1 MIPVTV
7 TFYGDVGFDRS
18 YNHVIDFSNET
29 ERESYFTPKILKT
42 IQNCAYNKPMN
53 SIQIRCN
60 YEEALKFTYCKFI
73 MGSNTSHQKKIFAWV
88 DDVVLKTDQI
98 DENGHY
104 VPILEVNIAI
114 DPWQTFLFDISLGES
129 FVVREHVDR
138 FSANGD
144 GTKGWCLPN
153 TTDNNSVGATKRV
166 RSLIDFRGNY
176 TANKVIS
183 EITKENYTEPPT
195 TTSITTK
202 VRWIAIQ
209 YVRKP
214 TPMETEDGKNFMIN
228 LLVPVTE
235 YPICFTRTKTIG
247 NSTTTFYCRSLTEQ
261 EVVDDTYLTIMGIDP
276 DRVASVVYIP
286 FDIAT
291 LTKNG
296 NYDETC
302 NFSGN
307 NIVSFINWEIVMST
321 FALPSIIACYVINFP
336 TVIKYDYT
344 INNSLDL
351 TIPNN
356 TTYSKSHEPQLYKS
370 PFKQIT
376 LVDEFGIERG
386 VFNDLVANTYKDNIT
401 PFTKFRIYLLFDS
414 TEIRLRLVPY
424 GLDLNSKYW
433 IEYNLSNVEVIR
445 NAWLSY
451 MLQERDAARTMIQ
464 TEINQQ
470 AIASAIGGVAS
481 ATSMGGQQAMG
492 VGKAQAA
499 GSSSGAN
506 LSEGGAFLAGGA
518 LGLGIGAIQTVGGYV
533 ANQHF
538 MFEQQD
544 IREKA
549 IKNKANNISQTGN
562 FKSII
567 TEFALYETC
576 CDETTLNLKALE
588 FHKYGYSIYRY
599 ETPNIKTRKYFNFIA
614 TNIVKING
622 SLNNNIKIA
631 LMEIF
636 NNGVTIW
643 HGDYISELTGI
654 GDYSKENIERS
665 LL

>member
-29 ERESYFTPKILKT
+29 ERENYFFPKAIKT
-42 IQNCAYNKPMN
+42 IQDCAYNKPMN
-53 SIQIRCN
+53 SLQIRCP
-60 YEEALKFTYCKFI
+60 YEDALSFTYCKFI
-73 MGSNTSHQKKIFAWV
+73 IGSNPNSQKKIFAWV

-98 DENGHY
+98 DENNVY
-104 VPILEVNIAI
+104 MPILEINISV
-114 DPWQTFLFDISLGES
+114 DPWQTFLFNFSVGES
-129 FVVREHVDR
+129 FVVRENVDR
-138 FSANGD
+138 FKANAD

-153 TTDNNSVGATKRV
+153 TTDINSLGATKRV
-166 RSLIDFRGNY
+166 RSLIEFRKTYVTNKVTSDLQKDNY
-176 TANKVIS
+176 T
-183 EITKENYTEPPT
+183 TPPT
-195 TTSITTK
+195 TEVYNTK
-202 VRWIAIQ
+202 IRWIAIQ

-214 TPMETEDGKNFMIN
+214 TPVETEDGKNYMIN
-228 LLVPVTE
+228 LLFPVTPQ
-235 YPICFTRTKTIG
+235 PICFIRTVTQEG
-247 NSTTTFYCRSLTEQ
+247 TTTTFYVRSLTDK
-261 EVVDDTYLTIMGIDP
+261 EVVDDTYLTTIGIDP

-286 FDIAT
+286 FDIAE
-291 LTKNG
+291 LSRNG
-296 NYDETC
+296 SYNENCD
-302 NFSGN
+302 FKGN
-307 NIVSFINWEIVMST
+307 DITSFIEWNIIMDP
-321 FALPSIIACYVINFP
+321 FALPSIIACFVVNFP
-336 TVIKYDYT
+336 TTIKYDFD

-356 TTYSKSHEPQLYKS
+356 NVYSISHEPQLYKS

-376 LVDEFGIERG
+376 LVDEFNIERG
-386 VFNDLVANTYKDNIT
+386 VFNDLVANTYKNNVN
-401 PFTKFRIYLLFDS
+401 PFQKFTIYLLFDS

-424 GLDLNSKYW
+424 GLELNSKYW

-451 MLQERDAARTMIQ
+451 MLQERDAARSAIQ
-464 TEINQQ
+464 TQINQQ
-470 AIASAIGGVAS
+470 AIAGAIGGVSS
-481 ATSMGGQQAMG
+481 AFGMGGQQAMS
-492 VGKAQAA
+492 VGKAQN
-499 GSSSGAN
+499 GQ
-506 LSEGGAFLAGGA
+506 SELGAFTAGA
-518 LGLGIGAIQTVGGYV
+518 VVGLGVGAIQTVGGYI

-576 CDETTLNLKALE
+576 CDETTLGLKALE
-588 FHKYGYSIYRY
+588 FHKYGYGIYRY
-599 ETPNIKTRKYFNFIA
+599 ETPQLKSRKYFNFIA

-622 SLNNNIKIA
+622 NLNNNIKIA
-631 LMEIF
+631 IMEIF

-643 HGDYISELTGI
+643 HGDYINELSGI